1 MITVLWVIDDCHF
14 HRGNGGSVQFWLT
27 FKCWLKGLFFFTFHS
42 FTSLQIFSWN
52 SICVLSGHFLW
63 GTFHISRISMSVS
76 MRHEIFTLVFLL
88 SLGRST
94 ARLIYQEC
102 SLPMHIHCCLCSL
115 KNVLFENSTH
125 AYNVFDQIHS
135 CSLSPSSSLPLSCHH
150 FFPLNF
156 MFLNKQTKTRIHL
169 ALLCMLVEEKCNLS
183 S

>member
-1 MITVLWVIDDCHF
+1 MCHSKLTNDHCSLGYWWLSFSQGKWRLSVVLIDI
-14 HRGNGGSVQFWLT
+14 QMLI
-27 FKCWLKGLFFFTFHS
+27 KGFVFFTFHP

-76 MRHEIFTLVFLL
+76 MRHEIFTLIFLL

-150 FFPLNF
+150 FFLS
-156 MFLNKQTKTRIHL
+156 T
-169 ALLCMLVEEKCNLS
+169 LCS
-183 S
+183 